1 MLFKTRAFRMSNRV
15 GISLGW
21 NCYSAVKAVE
31 MGIRSRKA
39 DGYMT
44 CPFDEALTNYPGIV
58 KCIRDDFNSF
68 FDLEL
73 FEVPQT
79 NPYCK
84 GDTLIRNTKYKFVFN
99 HESPG
104 HGDLWQKEGWP
115 GGRKHFILNSYEKFK
130 ERYEKRIQNFK
141 SYLVSG
147 KEITFVITRPNPIDT
162 ADLDK
167 VLQEKYPSLSYRVVY
182 LDLERGAEHYI
193 NHLRIMGFSDT
204 DPEIQRLKI

>member
-1 MLFKTRAFRMSNRV
+1 MDNTI

-31 MGIRSRKA
+31 LGIRSRKA
-39 DGYMT
+39 DGYTT
-44 CPFDEALTNYPGIV
+44 CPFDEALTNYPGV
-58 KCIRDDFNSF
+58 VECIRDDFNSF

-84 GDTLIRNTKYKFVFN
+84 GDILVRNTKYNFVFN

-104 HGDLWQKEGWP
+104 HADLWRTEGWP
-115 GGRKHFILNSYEKFK
+115 GGPAHFISNSYEKFK

-141 SYLVSG
+141 LYLLSG
-147 KEITFVITRPNPIDT
+147 KQIIFIITRPNPIDT
-162 ADLDK
+162 GELDK
-167 VLQEKYPSLSYRVVY
+167 VLQEKYPSLLYKILY
-182 LDLERGAEHYI
+182 LDLERDAEHYI

-204 DPEIQRLKI
+204 HPEIQRLK

>member
-1 MLFKTRAFRMSNRV
+1 MDTIVA
-15 GISLGW
+15 ISLGW
-21 NCYSAVKAVE
+21 NCYSAAKAVE

-39 DGYMT
+39 DGYTT

-58 KCIRDDFNSF
+58 ECIRDDFNSF

-84 GDTLIRNTKYKFVFN
+84 GDTLIRNTKYNFVFN

-115 GGRKHFILNSYEKFK
+115 GGQKHFILNSYEKFK

-147 KEITFVITRPNPIDT
+147 KEITFVITRPNPSDT
-162 ADLDK
+162 VELDK
-167 VLQEKYPSLSYRVVY
+167 VLKEKYPSLSYKIIY

-204 DPEIQRLKI
+204 DPEIQRLNITLPK